1 MCVLSTIPAGSG
13 KVKKGRTQLKA
24 MAPFVHVDDDVVKSI
39 RLEVHLSFEQSELI
53 EYMTLTH

>member
-1 MCVLSTIPAGSG
+1 
-13 KVKKGRTQLKA
+13 
-24 MAPFVHVDDDVVKSI
+24 MAPFVHVGDDVVKSI

>member
-1 MCVLSTIPAGSG
+1 ME
-13 KVKKGRTQLKA
+13 KQRREELKA